1 MSCNFW
7 PSTPPAALM
16 SSIAISAAILADLPS
31 DAAKPVSGAW
41 KPTLI
46 SACVG
51 CAEVIVK
58 ATATAPI
65 MRWAGRRATLNP
77 SYSMAL
83 SISEA
88 AIRFVWSSP
97 DPLSAKQFLRLFDRP
112 FGRTCAP
119 PIWPVARAPRGVDAE
134 LGDHA
139 ILFERLG
146 SIRPHAGNDDKVA
159 IWLRPRGDRPFDRNS
174 IPRIDIVVDD
184 YDLLDQINCRPHRE
198 HRLARFAR
206 TWLVERDH
214 CMKPAGAAHA
224 DSNLP
229 QRRYADAYHPCE
241 TGRDRD
247 AAEQAMLAVIA
258 RHDDLKERVTPPRL
272 MRERG
277 NHAGAIGLVHAVKL
291 ADRPLLHGLGGIKR
305 AFEHALAMRGHE
317 QIGLNASRDL
327 KRFAEERA
335 RDRQLIVAE
344 A

>member
-1 MSCNFW
+1 MSCNVW
-7 PSTPPAALM
+7 PSTPAAALM

-31 DAAKPVSGAW
+31 DAAKPVSSAW

-119 PIWPVARAPRGVDAE
+119 PIWPVARAPRG
-134 LGDHA
+134 
-139 ILFERLG
+139 
-146 SIRPHAGNDDKVA
+146 
-159 IWLRPRGDRPFDRNS
+159 
-174 IPRIDIVVDD
+174 
-184 YDLLDQINCRPHRE
+184 
-198 HRLARFAR
+198 
-206 TWLVERDH
+206 
-214 CMKPAGAAHA
+214 AHA
-224 DSNLP
+224 DSTLP
-229 QRRYADAYHPCE
+229 QRRYADASHRGE

-258 RHDDLKERVTPPRL
+258 GHDDLKDRVTPPRQ

-327 KRFAEERA
+327 KRFAQERA